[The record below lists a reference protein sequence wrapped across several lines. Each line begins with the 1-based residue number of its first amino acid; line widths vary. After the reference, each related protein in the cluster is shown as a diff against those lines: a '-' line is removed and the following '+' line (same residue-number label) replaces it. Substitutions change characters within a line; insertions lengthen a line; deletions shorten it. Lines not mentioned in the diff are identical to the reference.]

1 MVEPAF
7 QSEAVAKRFAAYSDG
22 MRDRLLALR
31 ALILETAADT
41 DGVGS
46 IEETLKWNE
55 PAYIAKTGT
64 TIRINTHK
72 QSETQYALY
81 VHCQTDLLDRY
92 RTLYSD
98 TLHFEGNRAILF
110 TDGEALPIDAV
121 RHCIAMALLY
131 HKKN

>member
-46 IEETLKWNE
+46 IEETLKWNRE
-55 PAYIAKTGT
+55 RRKT
-64 TIRINTHK
+64 R
-72 QSETQYALY
+72 
-81 VHCQTDLLDRY
+81 R
-92 RTLYSD
+92 
-98 TLHFEGNRAILF
+98 
-110 TDGEALPIDAV
+110 DAV
-121 RHCIAMALLY
+121 LNSSTL
-131 HKKN
+131 

>member
-7 QSEAVAKRFAAYSDG
+7 QSDAVENRFAAYAKP

-31 ALILETAADT
+31 ALIFETAAAT
-41 DGVGS
+41 DGVGA

-64 TIRINTHK
+64 TIRINAHK
-72 QSETQYALY
+72 KSDTDYALY

-92 RTLYSD
+92 RALYSD
-98 TLHFEGNRAILF
+98 KLTFDGNRAILF
-110 TDGEALPIDAV
+110 DGRAGLPAEPL

-131 HKKN
+131 HRRN

>member
-1 MVEPAF
+1 MVEPAY
-7 QSEAVAKRFAAYSDG
+7 QSKAVANRFAAYSDS

-31 ALILETAADT
+31 ALILETAANT

-64 TIRINTHK
+64 TIRINAHK
-72 QSETQYALY
+72 QSETEYALY

-98 TLHFEGNRAILF
+98 ILRFEGNRAILLKN
-110 TDGEALPIDAV
+110 DEALPIDAL

-131 HKKN
+131 HQKN